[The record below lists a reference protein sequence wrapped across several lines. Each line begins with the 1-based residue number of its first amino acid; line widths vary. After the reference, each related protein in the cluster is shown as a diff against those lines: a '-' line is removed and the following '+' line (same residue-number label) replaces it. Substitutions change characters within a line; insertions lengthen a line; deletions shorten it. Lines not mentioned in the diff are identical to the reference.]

1 MKVFISHSSTDK
13 RFVRTLKDDLNENNI
28 ETWFDEDELDIGD
41 SLADKLEIA
50 LDQSSH
56 FLIILSPTS
65 INSEWVNFEIQKA
78 IKNKTNKS
86 IQKIL
91 PVKYKEC
98 DIPNELSLLLYAD
111 LSKET
116 RHINGEKIVFI
127 GTEYLTFLSKIC
139 KAIKSSDKKLS
150 ITDKIEL
157 KKEFV
162 IDTQKDEQLIEPKLI
177 KASYLVI
184 GYQGNDSRNNY
195 ATSVL
200 KRTKDK
206 SLLIEKIRPILLP
219 PLLKNIF
226 KGIDYGD
233 KIYFSKN
240 YLFNEIGHFAGF
252 RKNDLG
258 IVIDG
263 RIRNGIGISA
273 KRTYN
278 IDINIEEKRFT
289 FLD

>member
-28 ETWFDEDELDIGD
+28 ETWFDEDELAIGD

-65 INSEWVNFEIQKA
+65 INSEWVRFEIQKA
-78 IKNKTNKS
+78 IMNKSNKS
-86 IQKIL
+86 IHKIL

-98 DIPNELSLLLYAD
+98 DIPKELSDLLYED
-111 LSKET
+111 LSNET
-116 RHINGEKIVFI
+116 RQIQGDKIIFI
-127 GTEYLTFLSKIC
+127 GTEYPIFLSKIC
-139 KAIKSSDKKLS
+139 KAIKSSDKKLTN
-150 ITDKIEL
+150 TDKIEF
-157 KKEFV
+157 KKEF
-162 IDTQKDEQLIEPKLI
+162 TTEPQKEEPIIEPNTI
-177 KASYLVI
+177 RTSYLVI
-184 GYQGNDSRNNY
+184 GYQGNNTRNKY
-195 ATSVL
+195 ASIV
-200 KRTKDK
+200 KKSTKDK
-206 SLLIEKIRPILLP
+206 TLAIEKIRPILLP
-219 PLLKNIF
+219 PLLKSVF

-240 YLFNEIGHFAGF
+240 YFFNEVGHFAGF

-263 RIRNGIGISA
+263 RIRGGIGISA
-273 KRTYN
+273 KITYN

>member
-162 IDTQKDEQLIEPKLI
+162 IDTQKYEQLIEPKLI